1 MPAMSE
7 ETKAALA
14 TLPEAAQK
22 ELQGLLEK
30 FGPRAYEPAAEPVEY
45 ETGGEIDT
53 AVLVLHGIGG
63 SGAKMEEGKFRE
75 GVQLDGFNSKK
86 FFEAGGVKG
95 ARIVLPTASKT
106 TAPRLLEFLKAG
118 GVGDGVEP
126 QISWVESFK
135 DFEDPTQGFDWAV
148 PSYDSLAVEYV
159 QSLIRKEISR
169 GIAPNRVFVLCHSQG
184 GSVGSRAV
192 LTFDD
197 APLGGLI
204 MLSAWHASPDI
215 AALTSEK
222 QKSLPILCAHSP
234 SDGIVAFPGVRDMCE
249 CFVEAVGKANFN
261 GGGPIIEEDDNPAFV
276 KYHAP
281 FVPSMAKPVGDLIMK
296 KEAAAPA
303 AES

>member
-75 GVQLDGFNSKK
+75 GVQMDGFNSKK

-135 DFEDPTQGFDWAV
+135 DFEDPKQGFDWAV
-148 PSYDSLAVEYV
+148 PSYDSSAVEYV

-184 GSVGSRAV
+184 GSVGWRDVQCPDGGDYGHHMSKAAANMGAKLVANELRGKAMVGILHPGFNKTGMTSKYSHIWEVEGAVDPAVGAKRVLHETNV
-192 LTFDD
+192 LTHETSGRFVNCED
-197 APLGGLI
+197 GLEI
-204 MLSAWHASPDI
+204 PW
-215 AALTSEK
+215 
-222 QKSLPILCAHSP
+222 
-234 SDGIVAFPGVRDMCE
+234 
-249 CFVEAVGKANFN
+249 
-261 GGGPIIEEDDNPAFV
+261 
-276 KYHAP
+276 
-281 FVPSMAKPVGDLIMK
+281 
-296 KEAAAPA
+296 
-303 AES
+303 